1 MNIFSV
7 SMRFIVIFFFIPF
20 IVISQEFYPGFL
32 EPVNNPICYNTAVE
46 LNFETLP
53 SGTNNNTYNYQW
65 QISLDQLN
73 WVDISEET
81 STTYFTENLESDS
94 HYRVLVTYGNSTLPT
109 NTISVWVLP
118 ELSTEILAQP
128 NAFCDVDEI
137 RLDFYADGA
146 EWWWGGMLNFS
157 YQWQQNTIK
166 GPPFVSLWDS
176 QKITSKGWVNVGEDL
191 NYIEPSLNPGMYY
204 FRCMVTS
211 PYGCGTIY
219 TNTVFVEVK
228 DCSGGRISQ
237 DFNNQQNII
246 GKTNLLGATLN
257 HANITFTIYSDG
269 LIKKEYILQ

>member
-1 MNIFSV
+1 MNIFNI
-7 SMRFIVIFFFIPF
+7 SMRAFFIFFCIPF

-32 EPVNNPICYNTAVE
+32 EPVSNPICYNTAVE

-53 SGTNNNTYNYQW
+53 SGTNNNYSYQW
-65 QISLDQLN
+65 QSSLDQSN
-73 WVDISEET
+73 WMDISGAT
-81 STTYFTENLESDS
+81 SITYFTENLNSDT
-94 HYRVLVTYGNSTLPT
+94 HYRVLVTCENSTLPT

-118 ELSTEILAQP
+118 ELSAEVLAQP
-128 NAFCDVDEI
+128 NTFCDTDDI

-146 EWWWGGMLNFS
+146 EWWWGGILNFS

-176 QKITSKGWVNVGEDL
+176 QKITGKGWVNVGEDL
-191 NYIEPSLNPGMYY
+191 NYIEPSLDPGMYY

-219 TNTVFVEVK
+219 TNMVFVEVK

-237 DFNNQQNII
+237 DFNNQKTILRKSNILGAHLNHSNII
-246 GKTNLLGATLN
+246 
-257 HANITFTIYSDG
+257 FTIYNDG
-269 LIKKEYILQ
+269 LIKKEYVLQ

>member
-7 SMRFIVIFFFIPF
+7 SMRFIVIYFFIPF

-32 EPVNNPICYNTAVE
+32 EPINNPICYNTAVE

-53 SGTNNNTYNYQW
+53 SGTSNNTYNYQW

-73 WVDISEET
+73 WADISEET
-81 STTYFTENLESDS
+81 STTYFTENLESDT
-94 HYRVLVTYGNSTLPT
+94 HYRVLVTYENSTLPT

-118 ELSTEILAQP
+118 ELSSDILTQP
-128 NAFCDVDEI
+128 NTFCDVDEI

-176 QKITSKGWVNVGEDL
+176 QKITGKGWVNVGEDL
-191 NYIEPSLNPGMYY
+191 NYIEPSLEPGMYY

-219 TNTVFVEVK
+219 TNTAFVEVK
-228 DCSGGRISQ
+228 DCSGGRIGQ
-237 DFNNQQNII
+237 DFNSQQTII
-246 GKTNLLGATLN
+246 GKTNILGATLN
-257 HANITFTIYSDG
+257 HANIVFTIYSDG

>member
-1 MNIFSV
+1 MNIFNI
-7 SMRFIVIFFFIPF
+7 SMRFVFIFFCVPF

-32 EPVNNPICYNTAVE
+32 EPVYNPICYNTAVE

-53 SGTNNNTYNYQW
+53 SGTNNNYSYQW
-65 QISLDQLN
+65 QSSLDQSN
-73 WVDISEET
+73 WIDISGAT
-81 STTYFTENLESDS
+81 YTTYFTENLDSDM
-94 HYRVLVTYGNSTLPT
+94 HYRVLVTYENSTLPT
-109 NTISVWVLP
+109 NTVSVWVLP
-118 ELSTEILAQP
+118 ELSTEVLAQP
-128 NAFCDVDEI
+128 NTFCDIDDI

-146 EWWWGGMLNFS
+146 EWWWGGILNFS

-176 QKITSKGWVNVGEDL
+176 QKITGKGWVNVGEDL
-191 NYIEPSLNPGMYY
+191 NYIEPSLEPGMYY

-228 DCSGGRISQ
+228 DCSGGRIGQ
-237 DFNNQQNII
+237 DFNNQKTIL
-246 GKTNLLGATLN
+246 GKTNILGAYLN
-257 HANITFTIYSDG
+257 HANIMFTIYNDG